1 MLWLSSSKE
10 VDVETVDETMD
21 SPPQS
26 VHYEELVE
34 VNSCAVAKLN
44 LNRPAKEQAELSK
57 SKLDEFF
64 LWSKLLPPCR
74 GLPFFPDFHTEVSSV
89 PRFSSIPMMWD

>member
-10 VDVETVDETMD
+10 VDAETVDETMD
-21 SPPQS
+21 SPPQAA
-26 VHYEELVE
+26 HYEELVE

-57 SKLDEFF
+57 SKLDECFF
-64 LWSKLLPPCR
+64 GQSCCLHAGVC
-74 GLPFFPDFHTEVSSV
+74 
-89 PRFSSIPMMWD
+89 RFSPISTPRSLQSLASRLFQ